1 MCFLARNQ
9 NVWRQS
15 RECHRDKKVPNTTP
29 TASAGLDGQ
38 TKARTLGV
46 SAFIYCNVL
55 LTTELRTQASDHSWH
70 AANEPSPQ
78 SFKLICPRY
87 EPSKWRIALC
97 LLRSWCLTSKTFGR
111 YLSHLCTILH
121 APSSVCIVSWK
132 LFAIDSDLVVSW
144 VILVKVFR
152 LEKALNWRD
161 DNVFDDYM
169 FNISIYYL

>member
-38 TKARTLGV
+38 TKAHTLGV

-121 APSSVCIVSWK
+121 MHHLVYALCHGSYLPRIV
-132 LFAIDSDLVVSW
+132 ILVVSW
-144 VILVKVFR
+144 VTLVRAFR
-152 LEKALNWRD
+152 CEKAINWR
-161 DNVFDDYM
+161 
-169 FNISIYYL
+169 